1 MRIIFSYHRIISAD
15 YFNYRLNKNYNEMKT
30 TIKIWIA
37 FVFAAVVLILVPQT
51 NFAQETKTE
60 ALDQNISIYAEDEP
74 LSDVIEKICKYL
86 DIDYSYN
93 SNIIDD
99 KKVNLNVSNKPLKF
113 VLDKLMKDFYLLFE
127 IEDNILVVRDYI
139 PLDKSINYE
148 QNTGINYASNRGF
161 LFDNQRKKSI
171 TIKFKT
177 ASNLIIIPVRI
188 NDSDTLNFILDMGV
202 RTPIITELPFIN
214 KLSLN
219 YMKPIKIKGLDE
231 GVELTAYT
239 SGNNTL
245 GIKGLTARNQE
256 VQMIID
262 ENFQISPMLGI
273 PVHGLIGFN
282 LFKDYIVDIDYSNK
296 KIILHKP
303 EYYKYRDRKKDIIMP
318 LYFDRYKP
326 FVQTSIVTDELVDVR
341 VKLLVNTGSSDAIW
355 LSIKSDEQINL
366 PKKNIETFLGR
377 GLSGDLFGIKG
388 RIDGIWVGPLVL
400 SQPIVAFPNSDL
412 IEQIMSSNDRN
423 GTIGAEILR
432 RFFVT
437 IDYRNSRLTLRPTS
451 KIKQDF
457 NYNMS
462 GMEVTNPMPGMPIF
476 TISNIREGSP
486 ADLAGLKEND
496 QILTLN
502 SNSHRSLELND
513 INLLL
518 QSKEDRKIR
527 VKVLRDGQEFKTSFQ
542 LKKVF

>member
-1 MRIIFSYHRIISAD
+1 MKNTI
-15 YFNYRLNKNYNEMKT
+15 NK
-30 TIKIWIA
+30 ICIA
-37 FVFAAVVLILVPQT
+37 FVFTAVTLILIPKV
-51 NFAQETKTE
+51 NFAQETKTQ

-99 KKVNLNVSNKPLKF
+99 KKVSLNVSNKPVKY
-113 VLDKLMKDFYLLFE
+113 VLDKLMNDFYLLFE

-139 PLDKSINYE
+139 PLDKSIDYE
-148 QNTGINYASNRGF
+148 QNSSQFFSNNRGF

-177 ASNLIIIPVRI
+177 ASNLIIIPVNI
-188 NDSDTLNFILDMGV
+188 NDSDTLNFILDNSV
-202 RTPIITELPFIN
+202 QTPIITELPFVN
-214 KLSLN
+214 NLSLN
-219 YMKPIKIKGLDE
+219 YMKPMKIKGLAE
-231 GVELTAYT
+231 GVELTAYR

-245 GIKGLTARNQE
+245 KINGLSARNQE

-262 ENFQISPMLGI
+262 ENFQISHILGI

-282 LFKDYIVDIDYSNK
+282 LFKDYVVEIDYSSK
-296 KIILHKP
+296 KLTLFKP

-318 LYFDRYKP
+318 LYFDGNKP
-326 FVQTSIVTDELVDVR
+326 FIKTGIVTDELTDVR
-341 VKLLVNTGSSDAIW
+341 VKLLVNTGASDALWLSESSD
-355 LSIKSDEQINL
+355 KKINL
-366 PKKNIETFLGR
+366 PKKHIETFLGK
-377 GLSGDLFGIKG
+377 GLSGDLYGVKG
-388 RIDGIWVGPLVL
+388 RIDAIWVGPLFL
-400 SQPIVAFPNSDL
+400 PQPIVAFPGSEIIDKL
-412 IEQIMSSNDRN
+412 ISRNDRN

-432 RFFVT
+432 RFFV
-437 IDYRNSRLTLRPTS
+437 IFDYRNSRLTLRPTNRV
-451 KIKQDF
+451 KQDF

-476 TISNIREGSP
+476 TISNIREDSP
-486 ADLAGLKEND
+486 AFLAGLQEND
-496 QILTLN
+496 QILSLN
-502 SNSHRSLELND
+502 SNNHRSLKLND

-518 QSKEDRKIR
+518 QSKENRKIKI
-527 VKVLRDGQEFKTSFQ
+527 KVLRNGEEFKTSFQ